1 MRGKALVR
9 AIIDA
14 HGFFA
19 LRSQPNLHTTAG
31 RMVNTGEITRVAP
44 GFYVAT
50 TQAAN
55 PQVLLAVLRV
65 WAPEAVLIGDT
76 ANAVHHGLVPQLP
89 LRVALRPDRKP
100 PSWLRIL
107 RSHLPHE
114 SVVVRRG
121 IRCASQV
128 WLAVE
133 AAARDAGERIFNLL
147 REAPAAV
154 DALLFTLSGF
164 RGKNGNR
171 QRNQVVAACER
182 KPYSFAEYRL
192 HQTLLEHGLDG
203 WSANHGFRI
212 AGRVFVADLYFPDAR
227 LIVEFDSWEFHSS
240 REAFERDREKQLAL
254 ATIGVTTIRITWKML
269 TENPAALVEMLNSA
283 IRAAGHTHQ
292 FSA

>member
-31 RMVNTGEITRVAP
+31 RMVDAGEITRVAP
-44 GFYVAT
+44 GFYVAIA
-50 TQAAN
+50 QATD
-55 PQVLLAVLRV
+55 PQVLLSVLRV
-65 WAPEAVLIGDT
+65 WAPEAVLIGES
-76 ANAVHHGLVPQLP
+76 ANDVHRGLVPQLP

-107 RSHLPHE
+107 RSRLPHE
-114 SVVVRRG
+114 SVVIRHG
-121 IRCASQV
+121 MRCASQI

-147 REAPAAV
+147 REAPTAV
-154 DALLFTLSGF
+154 DALLFTLTGF
-164 RGKNGNR
+164 RGKSGNR
-171 QRNQVVAACER
+171 QRNRVVAACER

-203 WSANHGFRI
+203 WSANHRFQI
-212 AGRVFVADLYFPDAR
+212 AGRLFVADLYFPDAR

-254 ATIGVTTIRITWKML
+254 ATIGLTTIRITWKML
-269 TENPAALVEMLNSA
+269 TENPTALIEMLNSA
-283 IRAAGHTHQ
+283 IRAAGHAHQ